1 MQETRMRLQPIVYV
15 TDMDRAV
22 AWYSAVLGVQP
33 GYQSP
38 AWTSLAVGDT
48 TLGLHII
55 DVRPAQSHVALS
67 LVATEPLEDVMVRL
81 EASGIA
87 VAKPIAT
94 EDFGRSLVIVDP
106 DGTAIQVNE
115 HRH

>member
-1 MQETRMRLQPIVYV
+1 MKLQPIVYV
-15 TDMDRAV
+15 TDMERAV
-22 AWYSAVLGVQP
+22 GWYSTVLDAQP

-38 AWTSLAVGDT
+38 AWTSLPVGDA

-55 DVRPAQSHVALS
+55 ESRPTESQVALS
-67 LVATEPLEDVMVRL
+67 LVATQPLEELAQRL
-81 EASGIA
+81 ESAGIPI
-87 VAKPIAT
+87 AKPICE
-94 EDFGRSLVIVDP
+94 EDFGRSMVVVDP